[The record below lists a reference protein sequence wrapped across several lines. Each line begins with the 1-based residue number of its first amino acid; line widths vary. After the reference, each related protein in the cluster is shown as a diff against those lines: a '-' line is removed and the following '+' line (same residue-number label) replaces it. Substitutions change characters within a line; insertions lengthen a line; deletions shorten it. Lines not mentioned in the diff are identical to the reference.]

1 MNIVLKQVPAPKLD
15 NSGKP
20 VLISDE
26 TIQLR
31 KQKILRLMEE
41 AGLSSI
47 VVYADKEHGGN
58 FEYLTGF
65 IPRFEEGL
73 QILNQDGSSTLVLGN
88 ENYNKVKFS
97 RVESEG
103 VHCPL
108 FSLSNQPMGD
118 FRPLAHYLRQVHID
132 TSKKVGVVGWKL
144 LSYDYDDFHQN
155 FDIPAFMLD
164 ALVEVVGRD
173 KLVNAT
179 QIYMHPGKGARATN
193 NANEIARYE
202 YGASLASD
210 AVLSALNA
218 LEEGIAETEAGN
230 LLNRDGQ
237 YQTVV
242 TISAFGDRFIN
253 ANIYPTDRKLK
264 KGDKVAL
271 TVAYKGG
278 LSSRSGYAVSNMQ
291 ELEKADSGYFEE
303 VVVPYF
309 KAYNWWLQ
317 NIEIGIKGGEFYD
330 KFAEFYPPEK
340 YGWELCPG
348 HLTADEEWLSSPF
361 YKGSDAVVQ
370 SGNIFQVDFI
380 PIQKGHH
387 GVSAES
393 TVALADED
401 LIKEIQAEY
410 PDLWERIESRRTYL
424 KEHLN
429 IELKREILPLASTL
443 GYYRP
448 FFLNKE
454 IALALENK

>member
-1 MNIVLKQVPAPKLD
+1 MMKRSNYVKEKVLNLMREANI
-15 NSGKP
+15 
-20 VLISDE
+20 
-26 TIQLR
+26 
-31 KQKILRLMEE
+31 
-41 AGLSSI
+41 SSLVI
-47 VVYADKEHGGN
+47 YADKEHGGN

-103 VHCPL
+103 IHCPL

-118 FRPLAHYLRQVHID
+118 FRPLVHYLREVNID
-132 TSKKVGVVGWKL
+132 TSQKVGVVGWKL
-144 LSYDYDDFHQN
+144 LSNDYNDFHHN
-155 FDIPAFMLD
+155 FDIPAFIVD
-164 ALVEVVGRD
+164 ALIEVVGEE

-218 LEEGIAETEAGN
+218 LEEGVKEIEIGN

-242 TISAFGDRFIN
+242 TISAFGERFIN
-253 ANIYPTDRKLK
+253 ANLYPTNRKLK
-264 KGDKVAL
+264 KGDKVSL

-278 LSSRSGYAVSNMQ
+278 LSSRSGYAVSNLE
-291 ELEKADSGYFEE
+291 ELEQVDPGYFEE
-303 VVVPYF
+303 VVVPYY

-317 NIEIGIKGGEFYD
+317 NIEIGIKGGDFYD
-330 KFAEFYPPEK
+330 RFAEYYPQSK

-361 YKGSDAVVQ
+361 YKGSDAIVQ

-393 TVALADED
+393 TIALADAA
-401 LIKEIQAEY
+401 LIQEIQTEY
-410 PDLWERIESRRTYL
+410 PDLWNRIETRRAYL

-429 IELKREILPLASTL
+429 IDLKPEVLPLASTL

-454 IALALENK
+454 IALAVENE